1 MNAALSYP
9 RNVGNK
15 GWFNEPTATG
25 AILGLAMLTS
35 MSSGMVIGTGAEHTL
50 NQRQQGNSL
59 RVYAVPRH
67 KIALGEVHRSPS
79 DDLDLVKTVLKPA
92 VSDLATSL
100 GVSRQTVYNWLNGVT
115 VTQENAISKLQD
127 LALAAELLEQS
138 GVTINATL
146 LKRKFAKGK
155 TLMQVVEAGESA
167 RDAALLL
174 ISIHKQEA
182 LQREQMAARFASRTK
197 TPATA
202 DFDLPAAGEWSEG
215 DA

>member
-1 MNAALSYP
+1 MDAALSYP

-15 GWFNEPTATG
+15 GWFKEPTATG
-25 AILGLAMLTS
+25 AILGLAMLTG
-35 MSSGMVIGTGAEHTL
+35 MSSSYGMGTGAEHTL
-50 NQRQQGNSL
+50 SQRQQGNAL
-59 RVYAVPRH
+59 RVYVVSRH
-67 KIALGEVHRSPS
+67 EFDPVEVQRSPS
-79 DDLDLVKTVLKPA
+79 DDLELIRKVLKPA

-100 GVSRQTVYNWLNGVT
+100 GVSRQTVYNWLNGDA
-115 VTQENAISKLQD
+115 VTQANAISKLQD
-127 LALAAELLEQS
+127 LAQAAEVLEQA

-174 ISIHKQEA
+174 VDIHQREA
-182 LQREQMAARFASRTK
+182 VQREQMAARFANRAK
-197 TPATA
+197 TAATA
-202 DFDLPAAGEWSEG
+202 DFDLPPAGEHSEG